1 MAETLDSLA
10 ASFRRDLRADGKAA
24 RSIVL
29 YQQAITF
36 YTRWL
41 VAERVSVTAEPTVDD
56 LTRSNIRDWLVY
68 LRDERGFSAGTRRA
82 RFAALRR
89 FCRWAAAE
97 GLIDRNPME
106 GMHSPELAETPVPV
120 LADEDIAAMLKACI
134 PRKNA
139 PAADVFRARRDEAI
153 IRVLLDTGM
162 RIGECAG
169 MKLADTDLDSGAVL
183 IMGKGSRPRVAVFG
197 ARTARAIDRYLRL
210 RRTHRHATSPALWL
224 SLRGAMTVDAIDERL
239 KTRAAQAG
247 LKPIHAH
254 QFRHTFAHYWKASGQ
269 QEGDLKRLM
278 GWRSDAM
285 LARYGSSLADERAR
299 EAHRRLAPGDRL

>member
-24 RSIVL
+24 RTIEL
-29 YQQAITF
+29 YEQALTF
-36 YTRWL
+36 YARWL
-41 VAERVSVTAEPTVDD
+41 AASNGGEPPTAAQ
-56 LTRSNIRDWLVY
+56 LTRASVRDWLVH
-68 LRDERGFSAGTRRA
+68 LRDGLGQSANTRRA

-97 GLIDRNPME
+97 GFIEGNPMD
-106 GMHSPELAETPVPV
+106 GMHSPESPEIPVPV
-120 LADEDIAAMLKACI
+120 LADSDIAAMIRACT

-139 PAADVFRARRDEAI
+139 AASDVFRARRDEAI

-169 MKLADTDLDSGAVL
+169 MKLADTDLDNGAVL
-183 IMGKGSRPRVAVFG
+183 IMGKGSRPRVALFG
-197 ARTARAIDRYLRL
+197 ARTARALDRYVRL
-210 RRTHRHATSPALWL
+210 RRTHRHAASPALWL
-224 SLRGAMTVDAIDERL
+224 SLRGPITVDAIDERL
-239 KTRAAQAG
+239 KLRAAQAG
-247 LKPIHAH
+247 LPPVHAH
-254 QFRHTFAHYWKASGQ
+254 QFRHTFAHYWKASDGQ
-269 QEGDLKRLM
+269 EQDLKRIM

-299 EAHRRLAPGDRL
+299 QAHRRLAPGDRL

>member
-1 MAETLDSLA
+1 MGMAETLGDLA

-24 RSIVL
+24 RTIEL
-29 YQQAITF
+29 YQQGITF
-36 YTRWL
+36 YSRWL
-41 VAERVSVTAEPTVDD
+41 ANSRPAAVSEPTADD

-68 LRDERGFSAGTRRA
+68 LREERGFSAGTRRA

-97 GLIDRNPME
+97 GLIERNPME
-106 GMHSPELAETPVPV
+106 GLSGPELAETPVPV
-120 LADEDIAAMLKACI
+120 LPDEDIAAMLKACAG
-134 PRKNA
+134 KG
-139 PAADVFRARRDEAI
+139 FRDRRDEAI

-183 IMGKGSRPRVAVFG
+183 IMGKGSRPRVALFG

-210 RRTHRHATSPALWL
+210 RRVHRHASSPALWL
-224 SLRGAMTVDAIDERL
+224 SLRGPISVDGIDERL

-247 LKPIHAH
+247 IKPVHAH